1 MNTLTQL
8 PHEKRTHSENL
19 FWMRFRKNLIKEL
32 VTSFMMIGFLINL
45 TLVSILG
52 IILFIN
58 EFDFV
63 KQILTIVTPP
73 AFIFLAGKYLTLLP
87 MYIVIPLACIP
98 ILSIILYNSKNN
110 GAIRG
115 VIGFIVISIIAS
127 LFLVFFI

>member
-1 MNTLTQL
+1 MGTQAQL
-8 PHEKRTHSENL
+8 HHEKHTHSENV
-19 FWMRFRKNLIKEL
+19 FFMRFRKNLIKEL
-32 VTSFMMIGFLINL
+32 VASLKMISFLINL

-52 IILFIN
+52 IVLFMN

-63 KQILTIVTPP
+63 KQILTIAIPP

-87 MYIVIPLACIP
+87 MYLVVPLACIP
-98 ILSIILYNSKNN
+98 IASIILYNSKNN

-115 VIGFIVISIIAS
+115 AIGFVGVSILAS